1 MEKNAINKYVAY
13 LILDKNKNLVDASAS
28 AIQMLDIDLHKIA
41 RMKARFDIQQH
52 LSSLFGQN
60 AYQYINKA
68 GSQID
73 YAYPVFE
80 SAAIRISMREDSL

>member
-41 RMKARFDIQQH
+41 RMKARFDIQ
-52 LSSLFGQN
+52 
-60 AYQYINKA
+60 
-68 GSQID
+68 
-73 YAYPVFE
+73 
-80 SAAIRISMREDSL
+80 